1 MLFFPS
7 PPPLDLPSLLRFAL
21 TALALAAGFLYLLRN
36 AASRYF
42 VIGDDHAFEE
52 ARDRR
57 MMANRAASASS
68 SGGSGGV
75 SCFVCG
81 RGGSMR
87 CSRCKIVFYCSKT
100 CQAKHW
106 QSEHKMKCNILKSSK
121 NIVPVQS
128 ANTHRR
134 REFSHW
140 GDNFSAIKLVPCG
153 SCKVSQILFP
163 YDEFAKLY
171 NWDKLGF
178 PPCGLQNHGNSC
190 YANVILQCLSCTR
203 PLVAYLLGRGHS
215 QECYRTNC
223 FLCELQSHI
232 QKVSQSLHPFSPSNV
247 LLRLTNID
255 GNFGYGKQEDA
266 HEFMRLAIDTM
277 QSVCLDEFGGEKSL
291 DPSTQETTL
300 IQYIFGGHLQS
311 QIICTMCN
319 KISNRYENMM
329 DLTVEIQGDGG
340 SLEECLNKFTMKEW
354 LDGENMYK
362 CDGCNEYVKALKR
375 LTIHQAPNILTIA
388 LKRFQSGRFG
398 KLNKRVTYPEKLDLC
413 PYMSEAG
420 NGDVYTLYAVVVH
433 VDMLNSSF
441 FGHYICYT
449 KDFYG
454 NWYRIDDCMVSKVE
468 MEEVLA
474 QGAYMLLY
482 SRDSV
487 RQPFIKPIQST
498 EKKECQLVEVARE
511 AVKCSTEST
520 ESSSISGS
528 IESKN
533 SQCVSSNSFL
543 ETIDAHQENPIEIS
557 QPMIGVGHK
566 SDLLNK
572 IDPGSV
578 PEDSKDTESVEKE
591 DVLIKVDPENVRREL
606 EGMHSAELMI
616 KVNSETIKEN
626 PDDIKM
632 DDTVTHAADDPS
644 HTNLNDGVPSN
655 VISFGGDDK
664 IQPGEPW
671 KSSCGNCHS
680 EGKSGSMSN
689 HGFHLEESNSSN
701 NLDSELASSSTSLN
715 CLGSETEVLGE
726 MQNGCVSSEKD
737 IPSNTRE
744 ETKASAFRSGDRL
757 KPVFGTGFLDKTP
770 PGKKPL
776 NGNKRTKTG
785 DGEFLSSG
793 ECNGTSGS
801 VFTSQSNGHIDEES
815 DHHLECERPVILPG
829 YLDKTCI
836 TSSNGVEILK
846 ETGGDNLSSKSNING
861 EIHSYAGKISNL
873 PTQCEE
879 PLSSSHIIDGSMSG
893 EESSKESPTA
903 DEEMGEVHRPCSVEV
918 NCNGSSGFMY
928 KNGCGIIEQ
937 RLGLSSS
944 PSNDTKKPLFFR
956 GFLDKTP
963 KAKLLTQDEKRCTSE
978 RNGFLEA
985 NISGGGG
992 NKIHNLDRRED
1003 CCESESGIHINCKKH
1018 RQEVC
1023 RG

>member
-57 MMANRAASASS
+57 MMANRAASAAASS
-68 SGGSGGV
+68 SGGSGGGGGA

-87 CSRCKIVFYCSKT
+87 CSRCKIVFYWNYGMLVDDNSIT
-100 CQAKHW
+100 
-106 QSEHKMKCNILKSSK
+106 ILGTTIMLIL
-121 NIVPVQS
+121 NHS

-153 SCKVSQILFP
+153 SCMVSQILFP
-163 YDEFAKLY
+163 YDEFVKLY

-203 PLVAYLLGRGHS
+203 PLVAYLLERGHS
-215 QECYRTNC
+215 QECVIAEIEIPQAGPVNNIR
-223 FLCELQSHI
+223 
-232 QKVSQSLHPFSPSNV
+232 SLVRVH
-247 LLRLTNID
+247 
-255 GNFGYGKQEDA
+255 
-266 HEFMRLAIDTM
+266 
-277 QSVCLDEFGGEKSL
+277 
-291 DPSTQETTL
+291 
-300 IQYIFGGHLQS
+300 
-311 QIICTMCN
+311 IICTMCN

-329 DLTVEIQGDGG
+329 DLTVEIHGDGG

-398 KLNKRVTYPEKLDLC
+398 KLNKRVTYPEKLDLR

-487 RQPFIKPIQST
+487 RQPFIKPMQST

-528 IESKN
+528 IDSKN
-533 SQCVSSNSFL
+533 AQYVSSNSFL
-543 ETIDAHQENPIEIS
+543 ETLDAHQENPIEIS

-578 PEDSKDTESVEKE
+578 TEDSKDTESVENE

-606 EGMHSAELMI
+606 EGTHSAELMI

-632 DDTVTHAADDPS
+632 DDTVTHASNDPI

-689 HGFHLEESNSSN
+689 HRFHLEESNSSN
-701 NLDSELASSSTSLN
+701 SLDSEMASSSTSLN

-726 MQNGCVSSEKD
+726 MQNGCVSNEKD
-737 IPSNTRE
+737 IPSNTRA
-744 ETKASAFRSGDRL
+744 ETGDRL
-757 KPVFGTGFLDKTP
+757 KPVFGPGFLDKTP

-801 VFTSQSNGHIDEES
+801 VFTSQSNGHVYEES
-815 DHHLECERPVILPG
+815 YHHLECERPVILPG

-861 EIHSYAGKISNL
+861 EIHSYAGKILNL

-879 PLSSSHIIDGSMSG
+879 PLSSSHIIDGSTSG

-903 DEEMGEVHRPCSVEV
+903 DEEMGEVVHHPCSVEV
-918 NCNGSSGFMY
+918 NGSSGFMN

-978 RNGFLEA
+978 RNGFHES